1 MSEVFADTSF
11 WLALLIRSDQW
22 HEAAHRARRA
32 IGNRPVVTTELA
44 LIELLDSVSR
54 LGADNRDRA
63 VAFVRELHNAGRV
76 KIVAHNTE
84 RFWAAID
91 FYQSRLDQRWGLTDC
106 ASFIVMRERSITD
119 ALTSD
124 RDFQQAGFTIL
135 MQ

>member
-1 MSEVFADTSF
+1 MSIVFADTAF

-22 HEAAHRARRA
+22 HESA
-32 IGNRPVVTTELA
+32 INAYNQLNYRQIVTTELV
-44 LIELLDSVSR
+44 LIELLDGVSR

-63 VAFVRELHNAGRV
+63 VAFVQELHNDERV
-76 KIVAHNTE
+76 KIVDHNTE
-84 RFWAAID
+84 RFWTAVNS
-91 FYQSRLDQRWGLTDC
+91 YRSRLDQRWGLTDC
-106 ASFIVMRERSITD
+106 ASFIVMRERNITD